1 MDNREVML
9 IDSIDK
15 AKKDRLEKLLL
26 KNNISYFERSKG
38 DHGFFSKSSNRKYSI
53 YVHIDSLERA
63 KSINVIYNVNQKD
76 IIQRS

>member
-38 DHGFFSKSSNRKYSI
+38 DPGFFSKSANRKYSI

-63 KSINVIYNVNQKD
+63 KSILEEM
-76 IIQRS
+76 

>member
-38 DHGFFSKSSNRKYSI
+38 DHGFF
-53 YVHIDSLERA
+53 
-63 KSINVIYNVNQKD
+63 
-76 IIQRS
+76 

>member
-26 KNNISYFERSKG
+26 KNNISYFEKSKG

-63 KSINVIYNVNQKD
+63 KSILEEM
-76 IIQRS
+76 

>member
-26 KNNISYFERSKG
+26 KNNISYFERS
-38 DHGFFSKSSNRKYSI
+38 NY
-53 YVHIDSLERA
+53 
-63 KSINVIYNVNQKD
+63 
-76 IIQRS
+76 

>member
-26 KNNISYFERSKG
+26 KNNIS
-38 DHGFFSKSSNRKYSI
+38 
-53 YVHIDSLERA
+53 
-63 KSINVIYNVNQKD
+63 
-76 IIQRS
+76 